1 MKPSPA
7 IVARGSNAARPGLA
21 GSLLRFHGADSRR
34 LLTFA
39 ALLLTCVLL
48 PAGFFLHAHDEGDGT
63 GDDHHDCV
71 VCCVAHHVAVA
82 SAAVPAA
89 LTPDGTV
96 RATPRPHRGNTRGAT
111 IGIRPTRG
119 PPA

>member
-7 IVARGSNAARPGLA
+7 IVACGSNAARPGLA
-21 GSLLRFHGADSRR
+21 RSLLRFHGADSWRP
-34 LLTFA
+34 LTLA

-63 GDDHHDCV
+63 GDDHHHCV
-71 VCCVAHHVAVA
+71 VCCVSHHAAMA
-82 SAAVPAA
+82 SAAAPAA
-89 LTPDGTV
+89 LTPDRTA
-96 RATPRPHRGNTRGAT
+96 RATARPHLGNTRGAT